1 MRTRAYRRHQ
11 EKCHYR
17 KRLNT
22 QIALGRFV
30 EGVNKDGELEFLPN
44 YTQKTQVNM
53 LNAER
58 LNHHGAY
65 SEQLRE
71 EAEQLKYKR
80 WKYLLKNN
88 SMPSRWDPFFNRQ
101 ARRDLRHFQK
111 MVDFGIPRGRYLVR
125 ASVMKGA
132 PIEIDDPISW
142 GPIKIEWKQ
151 NWWEERE

>member
-11 EKCHYR
+11 EECHYK

-30 EGVNKDGELEFLPN
+30 EGVNKDGGLEFLPN
-44 YTQKTQVNM
+44 YTQKTQVNV

-58 LNHHGAY
+58 LNHCGAY

-80 WKYLLKNN
+80 WKYMLKNN
-88 SMPSRWDPFFNRQ
+88 SMPNGWKDPVFNRQ

-111 MVDFGIPRGRYLVR
+111 MVDYGIPRRRYLVR
-125 ASVMKGA
+125 ASVMKGM
-132 PIEIDDPISW
+132 PKEIDDPIEF
-142 GPIKIEWKQ
+142 PILIKCTQ
-151 NWWEERE
+151 SWWEDIQ